1 MIAVVHMSREIAQ
14 LYSALILTLS
24 QSRLNLVSKFRP
36 PKARRVFSYT

>member
-1 MIAVVHMSREIAQ
+1 MTTAVHMSREIAQ